1 MCNIEDPNDII
12 SRSALKESIEDLTWY
27 SKNNDGTLVEGASS
41 DCDAYYLSRQVFD
54 KIDTA
59 HTVIP
64 KTDIFEWCHGCKE
77 YDQEDHCCHRWSNKI
92 RETIEEYKN
101 LQLDEIRPH
110 GHWII
115 KCTREGTNHCECSE
129 CNHEG
134 DRWDKFCRNCGAKID
149 RNWIDLTDYC
159 PTDCDGLSDYEPIW
173 HWRCPVCENNIFDEE
188 YPPKECPEC
197 HTKLYR

>member
-12 SRSALKESIEDLTWY
+12 SRSAIKKLLEDNSFSHY
-27 SKNNDGTLVEGASS
+27 FEFGE
-41 DCDAYYLSRQVFD
+41 YYGEDTVKKQIIFTDKALSL
-54 KIDTA
+54 IDNVDP
-59 HTVIP
+59 VIP
-64 KTDIFEWCHGCKE
+64 KTDVFEWCHNCKE

-92 RETIEEYKN
+92 REIIEEYKN

-115 KCTREGTNHCECSE
+115 KGTREGTNHCECSE

-134 DRWDKFCRNCGAKID
+134 DMWDKFCRNCGAKID

-159 PTDCDGLSDYEPIW
+159 PTDCDGLSDYKPIW
-173 HWRCPVCENNIFDEE
+173 HWRCPVCDNNIFDEDT
-188 YPPKECPEC
+188 PPKECPEC
-197 HTKLYR
+197 HTKLYL

>member
-12 SRSALKESIEDLTWY
+12 SRSVVKKLIEDNSFSHY
-27 SKNNDGTLVEGASS
+27 FEFGE
-41 DCDAYYLSRQVFD
+41 YYGEDTVKKQIIFTDKALSL
-54 KIDTA
+54 IDNV
-59 HTVIP
+59 HPVIP

-92 RETIEEYKN
+92 RETIEEYKDV
-101 LQLDEIRPH
+101 QLDEIRPH

-115 KCTREGTNHCECSE
+115 KGTREGTNHYECSE
-129 CNHEG
+129 CNHAG

-159 PTDCDGLSDYEPIW
+159 PTNCDGLSDYEPIW
-173 HWRCPVCENNIFDEE
+173 HWRCPVCENNIFDEDT
-188 YPPKECPEC
+188 PPKECPEC
-197 HTKLYR
+197 HTKLYL

>member
-1 MCNIEDPNDII
+1 MRNIEDPNDII
-12 SRSALKESIEDLTWY
+12 SRSAVKKLIEDNSIKNQIILTDKAL
-27 SKNNDGTLVEGASS
+27 SLIDNADPVVPKNDV
-41 DCDAYYLSRQVFD
+41 
-54 KIDTA
+54 
-59 HTVIP
+59 
-64 KTDIFEWCHGCKE
+64 FEWCHDCKE
-77 YDQEDHCCHRWSNKI
+77 YNKEKHYCPKFTQVI
-92 RETIEEYKN
+92 RDTVNEMKDYKLEE
-101 LQLDEIRPH
+101 LQHH

-115 KCTREGTNHCECSE
+115 KGTREGTNHCECSE

-134 DRWDKFCRNCGAKID
+134 DMWDKFCRNCGAKID